1 MKKKNKAIRFLGSMQ
16 FAMILLAVLIA
27 ACILGSVIEQG
38 QTFALY
44 SEVYGERAAAAIVAL
59 HLDDVFHSPWF
70 ILITAF
76 LCANL
81 LMCNLTRLPALVRR
95 WKNSAD
101 RHEETVRNPDAV
113 AVIDEDPQKLF
124 ADLRFGGIKKGI
136 TEDGPEYL
144 YGSRGRAGIWGAW
157 VCHLGVLI
165 LIVGFALGQG
175 QSEEYTVYGVE
186 GQTKQVG
193 DTDYLLTID
202 DFRIDLRED
211 DTVEQYTAD
220 LTVRNA
226 ATGESFSGSASVN
239 NPISGFGMKFY
250 QNSTGWAA
258 SVIVEKNGEEL
269 QREILCAGEFI
280 SVTDKPDLVIYLNAF
295 YPDYAMVEGE
305 PVTLSSKLNNP
316 AYLYRVYYQGNMIGM
331 NALTGDD
338 VITIDEY
345 TVRFEDPQSYTLI
358 QIKKDRFAGLALA
371 GGIITLLG
379 IVLALFVQ
387 PAAAAAIR
395 QQDGSWKV
403 YASGKKGGLL
413 FVEDFEKA
421 ASAYLVRGSA
431 EEQGKENSEH
441 GE

>member
-1 MKKKNKAIRFLGSMQ
+1 
-16 FAMILLAVLIA
+16 
-27 ACILGSVIEQG
+27 
-38 QTFALY
+38 
-44 SEVYGERAAAAIVAL
+44 
-59 HLDDVFHSPWF
+59 
-70 ILITAF
+70 
-76 LCANL
+76 
-81 LMCNLTRLPALVRR
+81 
-95 WKNSAD
+95 
-101 RHEETVRNPDAV
+101 
-113 AVIDEDPQKLF
+113 
-124 ADLRFGGIKKGI
+124 
-136 TEDGPEYL
+136 
-144 YGSRGRAGIWGAW
+144 
-157 VCHLGVLI
+157 
-165 LIVGFALGQG
+165 
-175 QSEEYTVYGVE
+175 
-186 GQTKQVG
+186 
-193 DTDYLLTID
+193 
-202 DFRIDLRED
+202 
-211 DTVEQYTAD
+211 
-220 LTVRNA
+220 
-226 ATGESFSGSASVN
+226 
-239 NPISGFGMKFY
+239 MKFY

-280 SVTDKPDLVIYLNAF
+280 SVADKPDLVIYLNAF

-387 PAAAAAIR
+387 PAAVAAIR
-395 QQDGSWKV
+395 QQDGNWKV

-421 ASAYLVRGSA
+421 VSAYRARSSA
-431 EEQGKENSEH
+431 EEQEKENSEH